1 MLGGYDAT
9 CQRDLTIGGVEKW
22 VRKRLAACQS
32 AAGESLMEC
41 RHGPGLSLRAVC
53 VLAAISLPAGFAS
66 AADPQLIAAA
76 KREGEVTWYTTQIIT
91 QFGRPAAD
99 AFQKKYGIRVN
110 LVRGDSV
117 EIAVRLTNEAKANR
131 VQGDLYDGTGTTT
144 LLKKEGVAL
153 KWLPDAAKRWPQ
165 QYWDAEG
172 YWIAT
177 NVYVH
182 TPAFN
187 TNLVPRG
194 TEPKAFQDLLD
205 PKWKGKMAWALHA
218 TSSGAAG
225 FIGVV
230 LTDMGEQKGKAYLR
244 ELAKQNITRL
254 GGSARAVTD
263 QAIAGEY
270 PVVLQIFNHQPV
282 ISARRGAPIAWI
294 AMNPAMAV
302 LSVAGVTNGGPHPNA
317 AKLLIDFLT
326 SDEGQKL
333 FRDSDY
339 IPAAP
344 EVPPRDPRMRPDG
357 TSFRGI
363 FFTPERIDA
372 EMGLWMKSFEEIFR

>member
-1 MLGGYDAT
+1 MERRRRFWIPLAFGSALAVPLFPAT
-9 CQRDLTIGGVEKW
+9 I
-22 VRKRLAACQS
+22 A
-32 AAGESLMEC
+32 
-41 RHGPGLSLRAVC
+41 
-53 VLAAISLPAGFAS
+53 F

-76 KREGEVTWYTTQIIT
+76 KKEGEVNWYTTQIIS

-110 LVRGDSV
+110 LIRGDSV

-131 VQGDLYDGTGTTT
+131 MQGDLYDGTGTTT
-144 LLKKEGVAL
+144 VLKKEGIAL
-153 KWLPDAAKRWPQ
+153 KWLPDAARRWPQ
-165 QYWDAEG
+165 EYWDAEG
-172 YWIAT
+172 YWIAS

-194 TEPKAFQDLLD
+194 TEPKTFQDLLD

-225 FIGVV
+225 FIGLV
-230 LTDMGEQKGKAYLR
+230 LADMGEEKARAYLR

-282 ISARRGAPIAWI
+282 ISAKKGAPIDWI
-294 AMNPAMAV
+294 AMNPAMAI
-302 LSVAGVTNGGPHPNA
+302 LSVAGVTSGGPHPNA
-317 AKLLIDFLT
+317 GKLMLDFLT

-344 EVPPRDPRMRPDG
+344 DVPPRDPHMRPDG
-357 TSFRGI
+357 KTFQGI
-363 FFTPERIDA
+363 FFTPERVDA
-372 EMGLWMKSFEEIFR
+372 GMPHWMQIFEEIFR